1 VAQRKIGLLLESW
14 LSSGLWQDD
23 VWESEGLGT
32 AIAMTMAMG
41 RAMVV
46 KGI

>member
-1 VAQRKIGLLLESW
+1 VAQRKIGLLLETW
-14 LSSGLWQDD
+14 CFSGLCQND
-23 VWESEGLGT
+23 VWETEGLGT
-32 AIAMTMAMG
+32 AIAMTMG